1 MLGLGDGQ
9 TAAALIACIG
19 ITVIGV
25 ITARSTGIPE
35 IPTGKC
41 GAGSAGAPPPGDAG
55 KRRNTIGN
63 CKER

>member
-25 ITARSTGIPE
+25 IY
-35 IPTGKC
+35 
-41 GAGSAGAPPPGDAG
+41 GAVNWNSGDSDG
-55 KRRNTIGN
+55 EVRRRKKKKHN
-63 CKER
+63 R

>member
-25 ITARSTGIPE
+25 IY
-35 IPTGKC
+35 
-41 GAGSAGAPPPGDAG
+41 GAVNWNSGDSDEELRRR
-55 KRRNTIGN
+55 KRRRAARKRRKAKKHN
-63 CKER
+63 R

>member
-25 ITARSTGIPE
+25 IY
-35 IPTGKC
+35 
-41 GAGSAGAPPPGDAG
+41 GAVNWNSGDSDGEVRRRRACASDAALP
-55 KRRNTIGN
+55 RRNLRN
-63 CKER
+63 SS